1 MDLTEDNNVVIMSFG
16 TMVGGSTLIE
26 STFSY
31 PGMGAFIAQATAQRD
46 YTMMQGMLL
55 VTSFAVILAN
65 LIADLLYSKLDPRVK
80 TEG

>member
-1 MDLTEDNNVVIMSFG
+1 MLPMVTSLAMSFG
-16 TMVGGSTLIE
+16 VMVGGSTLIE

-55 VTSFAVILAN
+55 VTSFAIILAN
-65 LIADLLYSKLDPRVK
+65 LIADFIYARLDPRVRL
-80 TEG
+80 EG